1 MAEHLHP
8 ELREG
13 GGQRAPMAKG
23 TASGRSGACQSSPCR
38 PAPSG
43 AVRLKSTSIPATAQG
58 QAHAQVLAWL
68 QAWGEPSALLLG
80 MEATGSLWEPLYDA
94 LTQAGY
100 PVLLLNPHQTAS
112 WATSLGLRAK
122 TAGSDAHTLARG
134 LLAGGARASSV
145 PDETVQALR
154 ARTRA
159 RRDLVENQRAA
170 RQRRHEELVTVF
182 PAVVTHLPAR
192 ADLGAPAGL
201 RLLAVY
207 RPAQAMAQRPPA
219 DPRRWT
225 LRRPAASV
233 QARARGPAPC
243 ALHGAR
249 GGGPRSARVA
259 PALPAPAGSWAR
271 QERGADDP
279 RAYAAQ
285 SHLPSAAYWRLL
297 RSRRH
302 QPCPAGGTGVTFR

>member
-159 RRDLVENQRAA
+159 RRDLLENQRAA
-170 RQRRHEELVTVF
+170 RQRRHEELVTGF
-182 PAVVTHLPAR
+182 PPVVTHLPAR
-192 ADLGAPAGL
+192 ADLGAPVVL

-207 RPAQAMAQRPPA
+207 RSAQAMAQAPPDGLARVLEESSERPWSRAHARQARPA
-219 DPRRWT
+219 
-225 LRRPAASV
+225 RPAAAPPPAPSAPA
-233 QARARGPAPC
+233 ARAPPPAR
-243 ALHGAR
+243 H
-249 GGGPRSARVA
+249 V
-259 PALPAPAGSWAR
+259 
-271 QERGADDP
+271 
-279 RAYAAQ
+279 RA
-285 SHLPSAAYWRLL
+285 
-297 RSRRH
+297 
-302 QPCPAGGTGVTFR
+302 